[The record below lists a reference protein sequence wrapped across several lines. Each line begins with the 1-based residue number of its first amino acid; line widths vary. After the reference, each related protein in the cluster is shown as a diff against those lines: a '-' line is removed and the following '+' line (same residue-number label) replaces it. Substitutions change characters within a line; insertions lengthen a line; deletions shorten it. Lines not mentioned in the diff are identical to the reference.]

1 MDKMIW
7 KLCPIEL
14 HIEEIKKLFNKT
26 KGHKHQDNYIKWP
39 LFEYTK
45 FARMGWDKHLIYYS
59 AGIERPEYNGSI
71 RIMSRHTRDRSYN
84 FGTYNY
90 DLKRGLET
98 LEQSTYYAK
107 KLGYHLTLSAG
118 SKYNT
123 LETCIKHN
131 LNYAG
136 GFNINRNAPIPKFV
150 FINGRKFPTI
160 DGDLTDWR
168 IGDNNNTTHVIVL
181 RVKRTPN
188 QT

>member
-84 FGTYNY
+84 FGTYND

-107 KLGYHLTLSAG
+107 KLGYKNIWVSREESPKLLEYF
-118 SKYNT
+118 SKHSQYNW
-123 LETCIKHN
+123 K
-131 LNYAG
+131 LNYEKLHYG
-136 GFNINRNAPIPKFV
+136 GKQYILRIN
-150 FINGRKFPTI
+150 
-160 DGDLTDWR
+160 D
-168 IGDNNNTTHVIVL
+168 
-181 RVKRTPN
+181 
-188 QT
+188 